1 MVNDTSSS
9 SDLLKKYDL
18 ELKAKKQKLQDCK
31 ATKRMSKGT
40 RRRKQAYREI
50 LNGGFVKSNKLR
62 MGYTEEF
69 NKENEDIWLYG
80 LDMDE
85 TNDDLQQSTDNT
97 QPVAVESNEEL
108 SEQNVIVSLETSMKD
123 EDESVN
129 VSDTS
134 FSESSDSYGFVEGAL
149 PSDPKMK
156 SRSERYQIDDD
167 DDDVEEPIAL
177 SFMAQSN
184 LDREKTC
191 IAWQSRLT
199 GKQAMAEELEDLE
212 SSESEEEEEEEE
224 EIPEPEEEMSES
236 EEESAK
242 EESIIEVIES
252 MEEEIPEAEDT
263 SQSED
268 EDEPF
273 DIKDIIANGLDVKID
288 GPAKPEIASTKEIP
302 NISVVLAVSK
312 DEEIPYDEEK
322 RQEPDH
328 TWLESCSAFEFLCF

>member
-31 ATKRMSKGT
+31 AAKRMSKGT
-40 RRRKQAYREI
+40 RLRKQAYREI
-50 LNGGFVKSNKLR
+50 LNGGFVKSNNLC

-80 LDMDE
+80 LDKDE
-85 TNDDLQQSTDNT
+85 DDDFQQSIDNT

-129 VSDTS
+129 NVLDTS
-134 FSESSDSYGFVEGAL
+134 LSESSDSYGFVEGAL

-167 DDDVEEPIAL
+167 DDVEESITL

-212 SSESEEEEEEEE
+212 SSESEEEEEE
-224 EIPEPEEEMSES
+224 IPEPEEEMSES
-236 EEESAK
+236 EEESEQ
-242 EESIIEVIES
+242 EEEEDSVIEVIES

-288 GPAKPEIASTKEIP
+288 GPAKPEIAFTKEIP
-302 NISVVLAVSK
+302 NISVVLPVSK
-312 DEEIPYDEEK
+312 DEESPYDEETQ
-322 RQEPDH
+322 QEPES
-328 TWLESCSAFEFLCF
+328 TWLESCSVFEFLCF